1 MTLLLLLACTST
13 DLAVGD
19 DTSSGKDKDTD
30 TSSLERPPVV
40 INEFLA
46 FNDTINSDAAGEFD
60 DWVELYN
67 TGTSIVQ
74 FDGLYLSDDQDEP
87 LKWALPT
94 GQGIDAG
101 GFALFWA
108 DDDDGEGDSGAPS
121 QGDRHLSFNLA
132 RAGESIILT
141 YAVAGDSVMVDAI
154 QYGTQQPDISA
165 ARHPDGN
172 EDQPME
178 YGVPTPEATN
188 GP

>member
-1 MTLLLLLACTST
+1 MMFLLLLGCTSS
-13 DLAVGD
+13 DVAIGD
-19 DTSSGKDKDTD
+19 DTSPGTDTD
-30 TSSLERPPVV
+30 PSPLARPSVV

-46 FNDTINSDAAGEFD
+46 MNDTINSDAIGQFD
-60 DWVELYN
+60 DWIEVYN
-67 TGTSIVQ
+67 TGTTIVQ
-74 FDGLYLSDDQDEP
+74 FDGLYLSDDNGTP

-108 DDDDGEGDSGAPS
+108 DDDDGEGDSGAAS
-121 QGDRHLSFNLA
+121 QGDRHMSFNLSS
-132 RAGESIILT
+132 AGEILLLT
-141 YAVAGDSVMVDAI
+141 YAVGGDSVLVDAI
-154 QYGTQQPDISA
+154 EYGTQQPDISA

-172 EDQPME
+172 EDALME